1 MAVGAAGVPGA
12 AAVVQGSPE
21 VGNVTTQHRA
31 TAEWRVE
38 DYRKSRPSAFSIGSY
53 VSADMVICSVNT
65 LELSLCDIMIN
76 NKCMKKPVRQ
86 LACVVGTLYDKGS
99 LVG

>member
-76 NKCMKKPVRQ
+76 NKCMEKPVR
-86 LACVVGTLYDKGS
+86 
-99 LVG
+99 